1 MKVFDV
7 IVVGLGP
14 AGSSAAYT
22 LARAGHEVLVVDKDR
37 FPRYK
42 SCGGCM
48 SVKVPAMLG
57 FSVAEAVED
66 IALGAVFTY
75 KSARPIEILS
85 ERPVGHN
92 VMRDKFDA
100 LLAAK
105 AKEAGAIVI
114 EGKKATALCEEEDG
128 VTLSCADG
136 ALYKARFLIGADGA
150 SGFIGRRYFGLEPKE
165 CAVSITAEVPYAAGA
180 SLKDYSGRLFIDFG
194 GVPSGYGWIFPKEKC
209 LSVGIAGDAV
219 KTNGRIKDYF
229 RAFVESHG
237 VLNGLM
243 IGKTAGWTVPSY
255 YDAASVLV
263 KSRTL
268 IAGDSGHLVDPFLG
282 EGIYYA
288 IKTGVKAAE
297 AVCLRLS
304 GLAADLSVYQ
314 EWLEKE
320 LYPEL
325 RACGR
330 LSSLVYN
337 HPRLWY
343 SIIEKEPEIM
353 LKYYNVIRGEEGA
366 GSFHDWLYAKV
377 ASKPWKVIRRW
388 VESAFLPA

>member
-1 MKVFDV
+1 MKVFDA

-22 LARAGHEVLVVDKDR
+22 LAKAGHDVLAVDKDR

-66 IALGAVFTY
+66 TALGAVFTY
-75 KSARPIEILS
+75 KSARPVEIFS
-85 ERPVGHN
+85 TRPVGHN

-100 LLAAK
+100 LLASK
-105 AKEAGAIVI
+105 AREAGASVI
-114 EGKKATALCEEEDG
+114 EGKRAAAICEEEDG

-150 SGFIGRRYFGLEPKE
+150 SGFIGRRYFGLNPKE
-165 CAVSITAEVPYAAGA
+165 CAVSITAEVPYATGT

-237 VLNGLM
+237 VLNGLS

-255 YDAASVLV
+255 YEAAPVLV

-268 IAGDSGHLVDPFLG
+268 LAGDSGHLVDPFLG

-288 IKTGVKAAE
+288 IKTGVKAAG
-297 AVCLRLS
+297 AVRLRLS
-304 GLAADLSVYQ
+304 GLAADLSAYQ

-330 LSSLVYN
+330 LSSLVYS

-353 LKYYNVIRGEEGA
+353 QRYYNVIRGEEGA
-366 GSFHDWLYAKV
+366 GSFHDWVFNRVAK
-377 ASKPWKVIRRW
+377 KPWKLIRRW
-388 VESAFLPA
+388 VESASLLA

>member
-1 MKVFDV
+1 MKVFDA

-22 LARAGHEVLVVDKDR
+22 LAKAGHDVLALDKDR

-66 IALGAVFTY
+66 TVLGAVFTY
-75 KSARPIEILS
+75 KSARPVEILS
-85 ERPVGHN
+85 KRPVGHN

-100 LLAAK
+100 LLASK
-105 AKEAGAIVI
+105 AREAGASVI
-114 EGKKATALCEEEDG
+114 EGKRAAAVCEEEDG

-150 SGFIGRRYFGLEPKE
+150 SGFIGRQYFGLNPKE
-165 CAVSITAEVPYAAGA
+165 CAVSITAEVPYATGS

-219 KTNGRIKDYF
+219 KANGRIKDYF

-237 VLNGLM
+237 VLKGHK
-243 IGKTAGWTVPSY
+243 IAKTSGWTVPSY
-255 YDAASVLV
+255 YEALPVLV

-268 IAGDSGHLVDPFLG
+268 LAGTAAISLTVLG

-288 IKTGVKAAE
+288 IKTGVKAAG
-297 AVCLRLS
+297 AVRLRLS
-304 GLAADLSVYQ
+304 GLAADLSAYQ
-314 EWLEKE
+314 EWLEE
-320 LYPEL
+320 LYPNSAHAADYRASCIAIRASGTASLKRSL
-325 RACGR
+325 R
-330 LSSLVYN
+330 
-337 HPRLWY
+337 
-343 SIIEKEPEIM
+343 
-353 LKYYNVIRGEEGA
+353 
-366 GSFHDWLYAKV
+366 
-377 ASKPWKVIRRW
+377 
-388 VESAFLPA
+388 